1 MQRPY
6 KVRFNLGRGKNYMKW
21 KVEGPNGIKYY
32 TPDEV
37 QIHMNG
43 CQLKNQRTTAQ
54 KINSGA
60 NKTVCAWVRCE
71 HVEIFPV
78 DFLQLNEE
86 FDTQLKYNPRVL
98 PYWFIDENINVDSLV
113 VRRIV
118 TIGRKLYRK
127 PDELEKYKIKVGE
140 VGSLK

>member
-21 KVEGPNGIKYY
+21 KVEGPDGITYY
-32 TPDEV
+32 NPDEV
-37 QIHMNG
+37 QIHMHE
-43 CQLKNQRTTAQ
+43 CQLKNQRKTAE
-54 KINSGA
+54 KINEGA
-60 NKTVCAWVRCE
+60 NKTVCAWVRCVG
-71 HVEIFPV
+71 VEIFPT

-98 PYWFIDENINVDSLV
+98 PYWFTGADHNADNMI
-113 VRRIV
+113 VRRV
-118 TIGRKLYRK
+118 VSFGKKLYSK
-127 PDELEKYKIKVGE
+127 PDELEKYKNK